1 MKMFKLEEQKLKD
14 LGAII
19 TTNEI
24 KQQPELWLETYE
36 IYKSNKEKLSRFIDT
51 IIIMGSLELYLQVL
65 ELQLT

>member
-1 MKMFKLEEQKLKD
+1 MFKLEEQKLKD

>member
-1 MKMFKLEEQKLKD
+1 MFKLEEQKLKD

-36 IYKSNKEKLSRFIDT
+36 IYKSNKEN
-51 IIIMGSLELYLQVL
+51 
-65 ELQLT
+65 

>member
-1 MKMFKLEEQKLKD
+1 MSVLYEGGSIVISSGLNCKSWIRRMKMFKLEEQKLKD

-36 IYKSNKEKLSRFIDT
+36 IYKSN
-51 IIIMGSLELYLQVL
+51 
-65 ELQLT
+65 

>member
-1 MKMFKLEEQKLKD
+1 MFKLEEQKLKD

-51 IIIMGSLELYLQVL
+51 ISNNHGQFRVIFTGAVTSAYI
-65 ELQLT
+65 